1 MSEPAGIS
9 RTHEA
14 VRKQIAAMGC
24 ERFDIGVLCPNGTM
38 VLRDSRPADEIMSF
52 IGWLRHE
59 NSAGAHI
66 YIRPAGPH
74 ALTLIDDLTREG
86 VERMRAEGCEPAL
99 VVETSPGNFQA
110 WLKHAEVLDE
120 RVSTA
125 VAKELAA
132 RFGGDPSSAD
142 WRHFGRLAG
151 FTNQKPARR
160 LPSGLAP
167 FALLRQASGQVF
179 ALSAEIVD
187 AVKRQ
192 LAEKMDRRKTGSA
205 IAGTRSPGA
214 AEIPPVEEIHR
225 DPRYGGDLHRAD
237 IAWAN
242 MAAAAGLSLEA
253 IRDAILSARDLSHKG
268 NRKRQLEYAARTAEK
283 ALRDQNR

>member
-1 MSEPAGIS
+1 MSERAGIS

-24 ERFDIGVLCPNGTM
+24 ERFDIGVLRPNGTM
-38 VLRDSRPADEIMSF
+38 VLRDSRPADEIMNF

-74 ALTLIDDLTREG
+74 ALTLLDDLTHESI
-86 VERMRAEGCEPAL
+86 ERMSAEGCEPAL

-151 FTNQKPARR
+151 FTNHKPSRR

-167 FALLRQASGQVF
+167 FVLVRQASGKTF

-187 AVKRQ
+187 RVKLR
-192 LAEKMDRRKTGSA
+192 LAEAADGRKIGGA
-205 IAGTRSPGA
+205 IAGPRSSGA
-214 AEIPPVEEIHR
+214 GEIPPIEEVHR

-242 MAAAAGLSLEA
+242 MAAAAGLGQET
-253 IRDAILSARDLSHKG
+253 IRDAIANARDLSHKG
-268 NRKRQLEYAARTAEK
+268 NRKRQLDYAARTAEK

>member
-1 MSEPAGIS
+1 MSAS
-9 RTHEA
+9 VTLNAMR
-14 VRKQIAAMGC
+14 RQIAAMGC
-24 ERFDIGVLCPNGTM
+24 ERFDIGVLRPDGRM
-38 VLRDSRPADEIMSF
+38 LLREGWLPGDIVNA

-74 ALTLIDDLTREG
+74 ALTLLDDLTRETI
-86 VERMRAEGCEPAL
+86 ERMSAEGCEPAL
-99 VVETSPGNFQA
+99 VAETSPGNFQA
-110 WLKHAEVLDE
+110 WLKHVEVLDE
-120 RVSTA
+120 RVGTA

-151 FTNQKPARR
+151 FTNQKPSRR

-167 FALLRQASGQVF
+167 FVLLREAAGEIF
-179 ALSAEIVD
+179 ALSTEIVD
-187 AVKRQ
+187 TVKRR
-192 LAEKMDRRKTGSA
+192 LAEETRHRKTHTATARTSG
-205 IAGTRSPGA
+205 PYDL
-214 AEIPPVEEIHR
+214 PPIEELHR

-242 MAAAAGLSLEA
+242 MAAAAGLDLEG
-253 IRDAILSARDLSHKG
+253 IRDAILNARDLSHKG
-268 NRKRQLEYAARTAEK
+268 NRKRQVDYAARTAEK
-283 ALRDQNR
+283 AVRDQTR